1 MRLKCRAISGVIL
14 VVTLGLIAPTSAQQ
28 IHQSVALRAYLEPT
42 VRVSGETLVLNFQLS
57 GMNCGEITLP
67 LDIAWNV
74 DQFTT
79 QFQIIASF
87 SDSTAA
93 LKDSRGRSIAASAIE
108 ARFGGSPWKV
118 FPETRAHVASSGLLL
133 ATIHISEVGRQ
144 AHKHI
149 DLQFRLCGQ
158 QNELAVGNY
167 RGRID
172 LRTIIR

>member
-1 MRLKCRAISGVIL
+1 MRWRCRAISGVIL
-14 VVTLGLIAPTSAQQ
+14 AVTLGPIAPTSAQQ
-28 IHQSVALRAYLEPT
+28 IRESVALRAHLAPT
-42 VRVSGETLVLNFQLS
+42 VRVSEESLALSFQLS
-57 GMNCGEITLP
+57 GMSCGEISLP

-118 FPETRAHVASSGLLL
+118 FPETRAPVASSGLLL